1 MDEIWK
7 WLQSLDPNFALLL
20 ALPFLVVA
28 VSWLGEII
36 RNKLRRNRQQLQHAT
51 KR

>member
-20 ALPFLVVA
+20 ALPFLVFLA
-28 VSWLGEII
+28 AWLSEII
-36 RNKLRRNRQQLQHAT
+36 HNKWQGSSPHE
-51 KR
+51 

>member
-20 ALPFLVVA
+20 ALPFLVFA
-28 VSWLGEII
+28 SAWLSEII
-36 RNKLRRNRQQLQHAT
+36 RNKLRSHQHQ
-51 KR
+51 

>member
-7 WLQSLDPNFALLL
+7 WLQTIDPTFAFLL

-28 VSWLGEII
+28 AAWMGEIF
-36 RNKLRRNRQQLQHAT
+36 RNKLSRN
-51 KR
+51 